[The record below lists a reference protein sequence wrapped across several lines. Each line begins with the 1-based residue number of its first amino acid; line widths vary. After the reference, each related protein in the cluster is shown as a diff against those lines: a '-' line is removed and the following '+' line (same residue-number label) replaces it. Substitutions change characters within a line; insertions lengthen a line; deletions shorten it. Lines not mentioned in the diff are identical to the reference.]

1 MRSADVNC
9 KEVGAETAKNS
20 RLDVPPPRLGL
31 DTSLPITPVDGCELC
46 INFIAADFNR
56 DGKLDLALDASYHSP
71 LGLTSLGNGDGTFQ
85 AALASG
91 AGFDFSVAAD
101 FNGDEKLDMVG
112 IDQSSGSYQPYSAFY
127 RAR

>member
-1 MRSADVNC
+1 VSSPSLGGGTSNLLFFAVSAP
-9 KEVGAETAKNS
+9 TS
-20 RLDVPPPRLGL
+20 LQF
-31 DTSLPITPVDGCELC
+31 TSLPITPVDGCGPC
-46 INFIAADFNR
+46 VNFIAADFNR
-56 DGKLDLALDASYHSP
+56 DGKLDLALDASYHSA